1 MGMRG
6 TLRWDHTFLCRTH
19 SDVGHRKVLH
29 QKGMHI
35 LPGGG
40 SPVHGPAT
48 VQIHAVNDGDLPHRQ
63 HIRILCST
71 QGLLQ
76 RPSNMQHD
84 STGMEGVIAH
94 QGWHLHLEWVPSDLN
109 ISDQVSR
116 QSFTEM
122 HEIDAAWTDLHRTAT
137 DSDHAHGTALHD
149 VLALEPLCCKHLTLE
164 RWVDWRQCGC

>member
-1 MGMRG
+1 MRG

-48 VQIHAVNDGDLPHRQ
+48 VQIHAVNDGDLLHRQ

-94 QGWHLHLEWVPSDLN
+94 QGWHLHLEWVPSDLI